1 MRLLC
6 LAQFMM
12 PPDPTQAP
20 RAKQVYEI
28 WKQKTYGRVTRGN
41 GATPPKRANAGVME
55 EGVDTRAVADVDP
68 EPGVLFDVD
77 TFFAEE
83 AEVEY
88 DWAKELLGVWVG
100 AAADNE

>member
-28 WKQKTYGRVTRGN
+28 WKQKIYGRVTRGD
-41 GATPPKRANAGVME
+41 GATPPERVNAEV
-55 EGVDTRAVADVDP
+55 AADVDAGVQSQEP
-68 EPGVLFDVD
+68 EVLFDVD
-77 TFFAEE
+77 SFFAEE
-83 AEVEY
+83 VVEVDY
-88 DWAKELLGVWVG
+88 DWGGVWVDV
-100 AAADNE
+100 DNQ

>member
-41 GATPPKRANAGVME
+41 GATPPERTN
-55 EGVDTRAVADVDP
+55 ADVDAGVQEGASSQEP
-68 EPGVLFDVD
+68 EVLFDVD
-77 TFFAEE
+77 SFFAEE
-83 AEVEY
+83 GGGVDY
-88 DWAKELLGVWVG
+88 DWGGGVGWR
-100 AAADNE
+100 